1 MGEEVA
7 KVLALSLLWEYV
19 VPEGSFDYD
28 LLPNPAKE
36 FTAAEREASK
46 FAYSRRKIFW
56 DVISGFVRAGFTSD
70 VAIDKVYAAYG
81 RQLPVP
87 KVLIAL
93 RRDKRQGGHPSLRL

>member
-1 MGEEVA
+1 
-7 KVLALSLLWEYV
+7 
-19 VPEGSFDYD
+19 
-28 LLPNPAKE
+28 PAKE